1 MSDPLVPNYKK
12 DVGRLATDRYDFQEH
27 IEGLDFRHNAD
38 AIDVIPNLVVGST
51 TSVNVLE
58 ALEALASAAQP
69 PVINDATTASK
80 GIIQLAGDIAGVATN
95 IVVTH
100 IQSKPIST
108 LPPSNG
114 DVLTWDGY
122 SNVWKPT
129 GATNVFSAAGDLAGN
144 NVLQNVI
151 GFTGTQYSPANWLV
165 TRASGDVIDF
175 VTAVTP
181 LITQDFASPSLD
193 GKDTTIRAQSATG
206 NSRDGGNIIIAG
218 GTAGP
223 AGPNNL
229 RGGVKLQFTHTVPAG
244 YPTTSL
250 SGIISSNML
259 QLSEPEV
266 GRRVLSLCNPSDLNT
281 IDMPSNTGDMVM
293 FIKNAVSVPSTGSP
307 SNGIILYST
316 GGELWVKQ
324 QDGNNFAVG
333 SIPNPSIWGD
343 PGHIEHTR
351 TTRNYVTSTT
361 AATLVFSRTLD
372 DQASTRVDVIFVGK
386 KVGSTDSAQFNM
398 SIGYSRNGGG
408 PVAVGSITN
417 ADPRTSG
424 GASGWT
430 IPNITVSGNNLQ
442 VFTGFS
448 AGSTIQWFVVT
459 QLTISA
465 G

>member
-1 MSDPLVPNYKK
+1 MSDPLIPNYKK
-12 DVGRLATDRYDFQEH
+12 DVGRLSTDRFDFQEH
-27 IEGLDFRHNAD
+27 IEGTRFRHNAD

-95 IVVTH
+95 VVVTR

-108 LPPSNG
+108 LTPSNG

-122 SNVWKPT
+122 SNVWKPA

-144 NVLQNVI
+144 NVLQSVI
-151 GFTGTQYSPANWLV
+151 GFTGTQYSPANWHV
-165 TRASGDVIDF
+165 TRASGSVISF
-175 VTAVTP
+175 VPAAEP
-181 LITQDFASPSLD
+181 LITEDFASTSH
-193 GKDTTIRAQSATG
+193 GRTTTIRAQSTTG
-206 NSRDGGNIIIAG
+206 SNRNGGSVVIAG
-218 GTAGP
+218 GVPGP
-223 AGPNNL
+223 SGL
-229 RGGVKLQFTHTVPAG
+229 KGGVKLQFTNFVPAG

-250 SGIISSNML
+250 SGITSANMV
-259 QLSEPEV
+259 QLAEPAV
-266 GRRVLSLCNPSDLNT
+266 GRRVLSLCNPSDLNL

-307 SNGIILYST
+307 SNGVILYST

-343 PGHIEHTR
+343 PGHIEQTR

-361 AATLVFSRTLD
+361 AATLAFSRTLD

-386 KVGSTDSAQFNM
+386 KAGSTDSAQFNM

-408 PVAVGSITN
+408 PVAVGSLTN

>member
-12 DVGRLATDRYDFQEH
+12 DVGRLATDRYDFEEH
-27 IEGLDFRHNAD
+27 IKGLDFRHNAD

-69 PVINDATTASK
+69 PVISDATTASK

-95 IVVTH
+95 VVVTR

-108 LPPSNG
+108 LTPSNG

-122 SNVWKPT
+122 VNVWKPSA
-129 GATNVFSAAGDLAGN
+129 ATNAFTAAGDLAGS
-144 NVLQNVI
+144 NVLQSVVS
-151 GFTGTQYSPANWLV
+151 FTGIVNSPA
-165 TRASGDVIDF
+165 TYHTIMSFGSVIDF
-175 VTAVTP
+175 VHNANP
-181 LITQDFASPSLD
+181 LITQDFAVGSNNTNI
-193 GKDTTIRAQSATG
+193 TTIRAQSTTG
-206 NSRDGGNIIIAG
+206 TNKSGGAVVIAG
-218 GTAGP
+218 GAPGP
-223 AGPNNL
+223 GG
-229 RGGVKLQFTHTVPAG
+229 RQGGVKLQFTSGVPGG
-244 YPTTSL
+244 YPKTSL
-250 SGIISSNML
+250 SGITTANMV
-259 QLSEPEV
+259 QLSEVAV
-266 GRRVLSLCNPSDLNT
+266 GRRVLSLCNPSDLTT
-281 IDMPSNTGDMVM
+281 IDMPANTGDMVM

-307 SNGIILYST
+307 SNGVMLYAT

-324 QDGNNFAVG
+324 QDGNNFSIG

-343 PGHIEHTR
+343 PGHVEQTR
-351 TTRNYVTSTT
+351 TTRSYVTSTT
-361 AATLVFSRTLD
+361 AATLAFSFTLP
-372 DQASTRVDVIFVGK
+372 DQAATRADVIFVGK
-386 KVGSTDSAQFNM
+386 KAGSTDSAQFNM
-398 SIGYSRNGGG
+398 SIGYSRNGAG
-408 PVAVGSITN
+408 PVAVGSLTN

-424 GASGWT
+424 AASGWT